1 MANRVHA
8 FKDRDIRRVVKAARA
23 VGVDVGQVTVN
34 AVTGAITVGPA
45 PGDGASGIANPWD
58 EVLTNATDEKRSA

>member
-23 VGVDVGQVTVN
+23 AGVDVSQV
-34 AVTGAITVGPA
+34 AVDPNTGVITVGPA
-45 PGDGASGIANPWD
+45 RNDKSSATALDQWMANRADQAQGD
-58 EVLTNATDEKRSA
+58 